1 MKRLIISFIFFLISV
16 SFVNAQFDKSAFSK
30 STIKRSD
37 KNLKS
42 TSATNDYRNNTYFNI
57 NNINTWHFNN
67 NIADQN
73 GAFHFP
79 NYSGSP
85 IAIYQSGFIWGGKID
100 GNIHVGGSA
109 YLTGLQP
116 GKIKDDG
123 TAEDPNL
130 EVNRIWRVR
139 PDFLTGDLS
148 KELQSGEGTTEEIRA
163 EYQYCWDNWPVD
175 RGAPFQDMNGNN
187 TWEPAFDIPG
197 VPYASQT
204 IWYVAN
210 DLNSTLTN
218 QLYGSDPMG
227 IELQVTI
234 WGFADQTSLN
244 NTTFRKFTVINKNP
258 DHKSFTDLYFSLWSD
273 PDLGNAGDDY
283 VGCDPALNMG
293 YTYNGDPYDEGGYN
307 EFPPAIGYKLVQG
320 PIVYSADPN
329 DYGFYDGMWQP
340 NTLNVTMNAFYFSLN
355 NDPNYNDPLQ
365 GDYSG
370 TLGFYNLLQGVNKN
384 GNAFID
390 PNTFQATLY
399 PLSGDPYLGTGWIE
413 ENSFQPGDRRMGVP
427 TGPITFHWGEQQ
439 DIVYAIIASE
449 PNEMFSSPSVI
460 AFNKANENSV
470 QNQMSG
476 ESYRL
481 VINKLKKDAQ
491 TVQKFYNDKI
501 ILSLEGP
508 DLIKDF
514 ASTQILS
521 NFKSLTPGETVAS
534 SEWYFTLRPAGSS
547 ATLSNFSDGSVTLQT
562 DIEGYYTV
570 VQKVNTSLSKEV
582 FAEIT
587 LFATSNKPPVPDFTY
602 TPEIV
607 TWGDYVYCDGRISS
621 DFENDPLSFSWNV
634 PSLESFSYDNNR
646 LFKFIPTSA
655 GLYDISL
662 TVKDQFYTENII
674 KRVKVNPL
682 MDNIENDFSAT
693 FPEWQGGRRSTYIKD
708 NILFVVPEGGNK
720 ILVYEISGSTINKI
734 KEIPLVGAQGIA
746 NYINNKLYVWVD
758 ANDIYGYY
766 FMSAGHLS
774 IYDVSGDWVL
784 TPLKENYK
792 ISDDV
797 MVIQYFGNDYVLI
810 NEYGNVFKV
819 YKVDLFTDP
828 TNPQIIGTYDLPNDK
843 YRTKVAVVG
852 NFYWLGLRD
861 GDYNHSINIYNL
873 SDFSPA
879 VLPAQLGQDNSLSW
893 NINNNN
899 PDVLVVSTNSNVQ
912 LYKVN
917 SYQSITFFK
926 NLTVAPPFEFQD
938 QNQWNNFGNYTA
950 SFISPRIL
958 AINKY
963 AGTEYLDFDTGA
975 QIGFHYASYYSNQ
988 STPFHYNG
996 NLYLLPNSMAN
1007 EFVKLKFSEPLP
1019 PKVNVTFKVDLN
1031 PIKRLGLYNEMNDYF
1046 TVSGSFWN
1054 WGIYEMMHETEGDG
1068 IFQFSSLMY
1077 GNRTYKYSYLFEKEG
1092 VPDGIWEKSPIR
1104 ELTLGSTDVVLDTV
1118 FFENMHT
1125 PNNGNWLQYLKYYK
1139 QDDWAKAYLFFG
1151 EYNDA
1156 TDDED
1161 AIFGE
1166 NYFPFAPDDT
1176 LRDIRFTYQGK
1187 AGATIN
1193 DFRAIASDRNVWNIK
1208 INSTSNMF
1216 PLKLEWNKDVL
1227 PPGNFILQDNTA
1239 RFININMRYF
1249 DQAEIYNSDIAEL
1262 KIIYDKGDITHL
1274 TISDLSGISKGI
1286 DFGILANAT
1295 NGTDITLGEN
1305 PLPPLPPDGV
1315 LDARFKIP
1323 GTTDYTV
1330 SDFRQRSS
1338 NNYEW
1343 DFSFKPSASGYP
1355 MKVQWRIDELPAG
1368 DIFITSIDNSINLDM
1383 KTQDSVMVTNT
1394 AITSLKITLTTGG
1407 NNAIIP
1413 LQAGWNIVSVP
1424 LLTSDMTHSALFPN
1438 ATANGWAYSSGYSA
1452 VSTYQTGIGY
1462 WVRYGAAE
1470 NINITGDPVNSTSI
1484 NVAAGW
1490 NLVGAYDKEAV
1501 ISSLTTIP
1509 ADNLSSIFFGYDNGY
1524 NMPTKLSPGYGY
1536 WIRAKQAGTI
1546 NLNYAPPKTGA
1557 IYATGF
1563 EINKDWGRI
1572 SVSDSKNNSKIL
1584 YLADENVGSN
1594 FDLPPTPPNGVFDIR
1609 WGSDRFVESIKSN
1622 ELVLNSVSFPIQLRA
1637 ENIDLVIKDKT
1648 SGNIIGMMT
1657 KNSPQITINEIAF
1670 NRLIIEPLEM
1680 PISYQLMQN
1689 YPNPFN
1695 PATIIKYGIPERSNV
1710 RITIFNSIGEVIET
1724 LTNEIKEP
1732 GFYEAKWN
1740 AAAFASGVYFYRITT
1755 DHFTDIKKMILVK

>member
-1 MKRLIISFIFFLISV
+1 MKRLIISFIFFLISF
-16 SFVNAQFDKSAFSK
+16 SLVNAQFDKSAFTKNSLKRNDKNYK
-30 STIKRSD
+30 ST
-37 KNLKS
+37 
-42 TSATNDYRNNTYFNI
+42 TATNDYKDNTYFNI

-67 NIADQN
+67 NITDNN
-73 GAFHFP
+73 GGFHFP
-79 NYSGSP
+79 NYVGSP
-85 IAIYQSGFIWGGKID
+85 VAIYQSGFIWGGKID

-123 TAEDPNL
+123 TPEDPYL

-139 PDFLTGDLS
+139 PDYRTGDLS
-148 KELQSGEGTTEEIRA
+148 KELQSGEGTPEEIRA
-163 EYQYCWDNWPVD
+163 EYQYCWENWPVD

-187 TWEPAFDIPG
+187 TWEPQFDIPG

-218 QLYGSDPMG
+218 QLYGSAPMG

-234 WGFADQTSLN
+234 WGFADQTALN

-273 PDLGNAGDDY
+273 PDLGNSGDDY
-283 VGCDPALNMG
+283 VGCDPTLNLG
-293 YTYNGDPYDEGGYN
+293 YAYNGDGYDEGGYN
-307 EFPPAIGYKLVQG
+307 EYPPAIGYKLLQG
-320 PIVYSADPN
+320 PIVYSADDN
-329 DYGFYDGMWQP
+329 DQGFYNGMWQP
-340 NTLNVTMNAFYFSLN
+340 NTLNVPMNAFYFFLN
-355 NDPNYNDPLQ
+355 SVQGFNDPTQGNYN
-365 GDYSG
+365 G
-370 TLGFYNLLQGVNKN
+370 TVSFYNLLQGINGD

-390 PNTFQATLY
+390 PNTSQPTLY

-449 PNEMFSSPSVI
+449 PDHMFSSPSVM
-460 AFNKANENSV
+460 AFNKANVNSV

-476 ESYRL
+476 EAYRL

-491 TVQKFYNDKI
+491 TVQKFYYDNV
-501 ILSLEGP
+501 ILTLEGP
-508 DLIKDF
+508 GLIGDF
-514 ASTQILS
+514 APAQILS
-521 NFKSLTPGETVAS
+521 HFKSLSNGETVAS
-534 SEWYFTLRPAGSS
+534 SEWYFTSRPNGSN
-547 ATLSNFSDGSVTLQT
+547 ATLSNFSDGSVSLQT
-562 DIEGYYTV
+562 DIEGYYTIT
-570 VQKVNTSLSKEV
+570 QKVNTSLGKEV

-587 LFATSNKPPVPDFTY
+587 LFATSNKFPLPDFTY
-602 TPEIV
+602 APNEV
-607 TWGDYVYCDGRISS
+607 TWGDYVYCDANPST
-621 DFENDPLSFSWNV
+621 DPDNDPLSFSWYAQA
-634 PSLESFSYDNNR
+634 LESFTYDNNK
-646 LFKFIPTSA
+646 LFKFIPHSV
-655 GLYDISL
+655 GEFDISL

-693 FPEWQGGRRSTYIKD
+693 FPEWQGGRRSTFLKD
-708 NILFVVPEGGNK
+708 NTLFAVPEGGDK
-720 ILVYEISGSTINKI
+720 IFVYEITATSVNKL
-734 KEIPLVGAQGIA
+734 KEIPLPGAQGIA

-797 MVIQYFGNDYVLI
+797 MVIQYWSNDYVLI

-828 TNPQIIGTYDLPNDK
+828 SNPQIIASYDLPNDK
-843 YRTKVAVVG
+843 IRTRAAVVG
-852 NFYWLGLRD
+852 DKYWLGRRD
-861 GDYNHSINIYNL
+861 NNYNHIIDVFSL
-873 SDFSPA
+873 SNFS
-879 VLPAQLGQDNSLSW
+879 LLKTISLGQDNSIW
-893 NINNNN
+893 ININNSN
-899 PDVLVVSTNSNVQ
+899 PDVLVVGKSNNVE
-912 LYKVN
+912 LFRVN
-917 SYQSITFFK
+917 HDLSITNIK
-926 NLTVAPPFEFQD
+926 NLTVSTPFELQD
-938 QNQWNNFGNYTA
+938 PNQWNNFGNYTA

-975 QIGFHYASYYSNQ
+975 QVGFHYASYYSNQ
-988 STPFHYNG
+988 TSPS
-996 NLYLLPNSMAN
+996 LIDDQLVLLPGNMAT

-1019 PKVNVTFKVDLN
+1019 PIVNVTFKVNLN
-1031 PIKRLGLYNEMNDYF
+1031 PIKRLGLYDEMNDYF

-1068 IFQFSSLMY
+1068 IFQFTSLMY
-1077 GNRTYKYSYLFEKEG
+1077 GNRSYKYSYLFEKQG

-1151 EYNDA
+1151 EYDDA
-1156 TDDED
+1156 TNDED

-1176 LRDIRFTYQGK
+1176 LSDVRFTYPHKEGGTK
-1187 AGATIN
+1187 N
-1193 DFRAIASDRNVWNIK
+1193 DFRAIADDRNVWNIR
-1208 INSTSNMF
+1208 INSTSQMF
-1216 PLKLEWNKDVL
+1216 PFIIEWNKDVL
-1227 PPGNFILQDNTA
+1227 PPGNFILQDPSA
-1239 RFININMRYF
+1239 RFINVNMRYF
-1249 DQAEIYNSDIAEL
+1249 DKVELYNSDIKDL
-1262 KIIYDKGDITHL
+1262 QIVYDKGDITHL
-1274 TISDLSGISKGI
+1274 KISDLSGISKGI
-1286 DFGILANAT
+1286 DFGILENAT
-1295 NGTDITLGEN
+1295 NETDITLGEN

-1330 SDFRQRSS
+1330 SDFRPYSS

-1343 DFSFKPSASGYP
+1343 EFSFKPGASGYP
-1355 MKVQWRIDELPAG
+1355 MKVQWDVTTLPSG
-1368 DIFITSIDNSINLDM
+1368 DIVITSNDNSINIDM

-1394 AITSLKITLTTGG
+1394 AITSLKITLNSGG
-1407 NNAIIP
+1407 NFATIP
-1413 LQAGWNIVSVP
+1413 LKAGWNIVSVP
-1424 LLTSDMTHSALFPN
+1424 LLTSDMTHSTLFPN
-1438 ATANGWAYSSGYSA
+1438 ATANGWAYNNGYSA

-1484 NVAAGW
+1484 IVAAGW
-1490 NLVGAYDKEAV
+1490 NLIGPYDKETV
-1501 ISSLTTIP
+1501 ISSLTTLP
-1509 ADNLSSIFFGYDNGY
+1509 ADNLSSNFFGYDNGY
-1524 NMPTKLSPGYGY
+1524 NMPSKLSPGYGY

-1572 SVSDSKNNSKIL
+1572 SVSDSKNNSKVL
-1584 YLADENVGSN
+1584 YLADGNVGSN
-1594 FDLPPTPPNGVFDIR
+1594 FDLPPTPPDGVFDVR
-1609 WGSDRFVESIKSN
+1609 WDSDRFVESIKSN
-1622 ELVLNSVSFPIQLRA
+1622 ELILNSVSFPIQLRA
-1637 ENIDLVIKDKT
+1637 ENIDLIIKDKT
-1648 SGNIIGMMT
+1648 SGSIIGKLA
-1657 KNSPQITINEIAF
+1657 KNSPPITINEIAF
-1670 NRLIIEPLEM
+1670 NRLLIEPLEM

-1710 RITIFNSIGEVIET
+1710 KITIFNSIGEVIET

-1740 AAAFASGVYFYRITT
+1740 AASFASGVYFYRITT